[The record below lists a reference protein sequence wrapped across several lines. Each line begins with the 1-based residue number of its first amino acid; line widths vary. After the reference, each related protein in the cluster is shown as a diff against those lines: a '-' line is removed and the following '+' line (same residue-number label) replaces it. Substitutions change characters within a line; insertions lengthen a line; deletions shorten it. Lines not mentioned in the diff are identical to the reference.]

1 MSGFLSRYSINYFIR
16 GLCCC
21 AAAAFLALLASAV
34 IPGADYSAIIIGT
47 LMIFVPG
54 VAITNSIRDFL
65 SGDMLSG
72 LARAT
77 EAFIIAISLAV
88 GAGMVLT
95 LWYSVG
101 GVFI

>member
-1 MSGFLSRYSINYFIR
+1 LKRFSINYFIR
-16 GLCCC
+16 GFCCC
-21 AAAAFLALLASAV
+21 AVSAAIALTAAAF
-34 IPGADYSAIIIGT
+34 IPGTNSNTIIIGT

-77 EAFIIAISLAV
+77 EAALIAISLAA
-88 GAGMVLT
+88 GA
-95 LWYSVG
+95 SVIMKIWNS
-101 GVFI
+101 VFGSLIG